1 MDVQSLDDET
11 LRQQYELVCKAV
23 KDILNKQED
32 LKTQLKINRE
42 NKHKLAIE
50 LQLRGL
56 EENYG

>member
-11 LRQQYELVCKAV
+11 LKQQYELVCQTV

-42 NKHKLAIE
+42 NKRKLAIE

-56 EENYG
+56 EE

>member
-11 LRQQYELVCKAV
+11 LKQQYELVCQTV

-56 EENYG
+56 EE